1 MQCMKLAV
9 VAVTVMFSVIAGTFL
24 LNNHVM
30 QANAVMVSQSGALI
44 GYGGQIFGLADVSTD
59 NHKTN
64 IKVVSDL
71 VPPAGK
77 VFEVWMVDG
86 NYAASGYPLSLGQIS
101 NGTLKFYEDM
111 VYAPTYTDLVVT
123 LEPQDDKDPKP
134 AWSQSVAAYW
144 LAPPFGQ

>member
-1 MQCMKLAV
+1 MKLAL
-9 VAVTVMFSVIAGTFL
+9 VAVTVTISLIAGIFL
-24 LNNHVM
+24 SNNHMM
-30 QANAVMVSQSGALI
+30 QANAAMVSQSGALL

-59 NHKTN
+59 NHKTKVN
-64 IKVVSDL
+64 VVSDFL
-71 VPPAGK
+71 PPSGK

-86 NYAASGYPLSLGQIS
+86 NYAASGYPLSLGQIAAD
-101 NGTLKFYEDM
+101 GTLKYNENL
-111 VYAPTYTDLVVT
+111 VWAPTYTDLVIT